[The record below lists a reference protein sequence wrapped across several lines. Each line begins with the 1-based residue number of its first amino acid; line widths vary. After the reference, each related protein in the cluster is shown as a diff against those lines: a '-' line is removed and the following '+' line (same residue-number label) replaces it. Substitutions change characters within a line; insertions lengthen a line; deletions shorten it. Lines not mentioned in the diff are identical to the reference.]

1 VPTWLLLIID
11 HCSSNAHCAAAAQ
24 LGHSISSNIA
34 ASIAA
39 FALATS
45 FICYFKDKGS
55 FTFKKKWPVCESQFA
70 VVSNFLFTT
79 NQNLKDLHYV

>member
-45 FICYFKDKGS
+45 SNILLLPPVLSATSKTKVLS
-55 FTFKKKWPVCESQFA
+55 HLKKNGLSAKV
-70 VVSNFLFTT
+70 
-79 NQNLKDLHYV
+79 NLLL